1 MFVCVCVCVCVFVCV
16 HAVSD
21 CWINYISFCG
31 LRTHA
36 DLDGRLV
43 TELIYVH
50 SKLMIVDDCTVIIG
64 QYTTA
69 FWCLTCTQT
78 TRSSGPTD
86 LVLGLI

>member
-1 MFVCVCVCVCVFVCV
+1 MYLYLS
-16 HAVSD
+16 AVAD
-21 CWINYISFCG
+21 CWIKYISFCG

-64 QYTTA
+64 QTL
-69 FWCLTCTQT
+69 CPL
-78 TRSSGPTD
+78 PTHIYKSKIGSFLGIFRD
-86 LVLGLI
+86 FILYHPLKALVAV